1 MPAPERDGIQNILLV
16 ETLNLTRTRKGPGFL
31 WRLNMREV
39 ILAIL
44 IAPVIFVV
52 LWLVMAMF

>member
-16 ETLNLTRTRKGPGFL
+16 ETLNLTRTRKGPGFS
-31 WRLNMREV
+31 WSDMREV

-44 IAPVIFVV
+44 VAPVLFVL

>member
-16 ETLNLTRTRKGPGFL
+16 ETLNLTRTRKGPGFS
-31 WRLNMREV
+31 WRLDMREIV
-39 ILAIL
+39 LAIL